1 MNRLNLYTATGHRSP
16 DPSQT
21 PFPEK
26 PDEQCDD
33 GSGRLA
39 RSEPIGSYL
48 FSLASLFR
56 GGQRSNSMYR
66 SVQGVYIGF
75 FVCRGVFA

>member
-26 PDEQCDD
+26 LDEQCDD

-39 RSEPIGSYL
+39 LSEPIGSSL
-48 FSLASLFR
+48 FSLASLFD
-56 GGQRSNSMYR
+56 GGERSNNMYR
-66 SVQGVYIGF
+66 SVQGVYIEL
-75 FVCRGVFA
+75 FVYRGVFA